1 MQRIKN
7 PFRQDPYSPLQKF
20 VNPLER
26 RLEAFM
32 DPIRQKTVH
41 LLQRYSCRRVLDLGC
56 GTGGLSRQLA
66 NAYLVPVGL
75 DFSSTLLSSAMVKA
89 VQSPRFPILQG
100 DAGHLPF
107 QSAYFDAVILSLAL
121 HEMAPNL
128 RETVWR
134 EMGRV
139 LRIEGLIMLIDF
151 IPPMQSRPDAK
162 GISYLIHSLELMMGL
177 IHAPH
182 YLHYRDFMK
191 KGGLKAW
198 ISTHGAKI
206 LEERYYAQGNLALLL
221 TTRDEN
227 RVA

>member
-32 DPIRQKTVH
+32 DPIRQKAVH
-41 LLQRYSCRRVLDLGC
+41 LLQRHGCWRVLDLGC

-66 NAYLVPVGL
+66 KASLVPVGL
-75 DFSSTLLSSAMVKA
+75 DVSSTLLASTIAKA
-89 VQSPRFPILQG
+89 AQLPRFPVLRG
-100 DAGHLPF
+100 DAGHLPLK
-107 QSAYFDAVILSLAL
+107 SGYFDAVILSLAL
-121 HEMAPNL
+121 HEMAPDL
-128 RETVWR
+128 RETVWM

-139 LRIEGLIMLIDF
+139 LRIGGLIMLIDF

-177 IHAPH
+177 VHAPTMSITET
-182 YLHYRDFMK
+182 L
-191 KGGLKAW
+191 
-198 ISTHGAKI
+198 
-206 LEERYYAQGNLALLL
+206 
-221 TTRDEN
+221 
-227 RVA
+227 